1 MGAYNYKI
9 SEYAHGTK
17 ITNYSKPIYTDQKKE
32 KRSQLTDAER
42 TPEMVKHSLQ
52 TY

>member
-17 ITNYSKPIYTDQKKE
+17 ITNYSKLIYTDQKKKKE
-32 KRSQLTDAER
+32 LNHPKQSRRQKWQGIRYRL
-42 TPEMVKHSLQ
+42 L
-52 TY
+52 